1 MKKTVFA
8 ALAALT
14 ALTGCR
20 NAEREVSLPGE
31 KTVHFRA
38 HAGADTR
45 TAFSEEGEGFYR
57 TLWTDNDSA
66 VLLSLNYG
74 KAAPS
79 ALTSSADGVSAVF
92 EASFDAAGAS
102 APFVFYAVSPAS
114 AARAIS
120 PSRQAWSVSIPAAQT
135 PSATSVDEAAQL
147 LVAKSASSAT
157 LPDEVDLHFSHLTA
171 YGRITLRNMDLG
183 DAVVRKADL
192 IFSTPVVGEWYWG
205 EDGMLTSNGASHT
218 ITLTTD
224 AAGDLWFAC
233 APVDVSG
240 ETMTLNIY
248 TDKGV
253 LSKEISFGAGRR
265 FTSGKVARFSV
276 DFAGIEHLDITPVFE
291 RVQEGSL
298 QSGDEILIVNLDGDY
313 ALGPQSY
320 SGTPHR
326 DRVSVAVEE
335 DIIADPGDAS
345 VLSVENGAVS
355 GTLAFRTQDGTYLTA
370 AESGNVLQET
380 AAKDSFSSWTVQI
393 TDGIASVFSTE
404 GASQF
409 IKYNSIATRFSCYKL
424 SAGNMKDIAVYRRGV
439 AALGPVPDNRLTE
452 ETEFGCYL
460 HALRRTYARG
470 SDQLSRSVGADG
482 KEEFSILNPAMK
494 QQLVI
499 SGYDPSL
506 SKGGSALLTV
516 TYREGKNV
524 LLSMDCTA
532 TVVREEG
539 SRVWLA
545 VAPGQG
551 FIIKK

>member
-8 ALAALT
+8 ALAALA
-14 ALTGCR
+14 ALAGCR
-20 NAEREVSLPGE
+20 NAEQEISLSGE

-38 HAGADTR
+38 HADADTR

-57 TLWTDNDSA
+57 TLWTDNDSE

-79 ALTSSADGVSAVF
+79 ALTASADGVSAAF
-92 EASFDAAGAS
+92 EASFDATGAS
-102 APFVFYAVSPAS
+102 APYTFYAVSPAS

-120 PSRQAWSVSIPAAQT
+120 PSRKAWSVSIAAAQT

-147 LVAKSASSAT
+147 LVAKSASSAI
-157 LPDEVDLHFSHLTA
+157 LPDEVDIHFSHLTA
-171 YGRITLRNMDLG
+171 YGRIALRNMETG

-205 EDGMLTSNGASHT
+205 EDGTLTSNGASHT

-240 ETMTLNIY
+240 ETMTLNLY

-253 LSKEISFGAGRR
+253 LSKEITFAEGRK

-276 DFAGIEHLDITPVFE
+276 DFAGVGLLDITPVFV
-291 RVQEGSL
+291 RVQEGSV
-298 QSGDEILIVNLDGDY
+298 QAGDEILVVNLDGDY
-313 ALGPQSY
+313 ALGAQSY

-326 DRVSVAVEE
+326 DRVSIQAA
-335 DIIADPGDAS
+335 DGIIADPGSATI
-345 VLSVENGAVS
+345 LSVENGAVS
-355 GTLAFRTQDGTYLTA
+355 GTVAFRTETGTYLTA

-380 AAKDSFSSWTVQI
+380 DDKDSFSSWTVQV
-393 TDGIASVFSTE
+393 TDGIASVFSVE

-409 IKYNSIATRFSCYKL
+409 VKYNSIATRFSCFKL
-424 SAGNMKDIAVYRRGV
+424 SAKNMKDIAIYRRGV
-439 AALGPVPDNRLTE
+439 AAQGPVVDNRLME
-452 ETEFGCYL
+452 ETGYGCYL
-460 HALRRTYARG
+460 PALRRTYVRG
-470 SDQLSRSVGADG
+470 ADQLCRAVTADG
-482 KEEFSILNPAMK
+482 KVEFSILNAEK
-494 QQLVI
+494 KEQLVV
-499 SGYDPSL
+499 SGFDPSL
-506 SKGGSALLTV
+506 HKGGSVVVTI
-516 TYREGKNV
+516 TYRQGKNI
-524 LLSMDCTA
+524 LHSGEYTA
-532 TVVREEG
+532 TVVKEEG
-539 SRVWLA
+539 PKVWLA
-545 VAPGQG
+545 IAPGQG